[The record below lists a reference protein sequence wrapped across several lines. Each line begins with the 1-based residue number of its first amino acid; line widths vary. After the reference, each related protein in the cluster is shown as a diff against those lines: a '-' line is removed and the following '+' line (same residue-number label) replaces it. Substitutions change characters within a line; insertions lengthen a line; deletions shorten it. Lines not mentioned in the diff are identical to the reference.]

1 MDKKTAVTMLR
12 NMETLKILNFIQ
24 YRHILELLFGQEDYQ
39 PIFHSFEKLQLY
51 KQFVSQLED
60 EEEQK
65 KHLTNIQEMEQ
76 KYRQEDKELRSFIES
91 PIKRNFD
98 RL

>member
-51 KQFVSQLED
+51 K
-60 EEEQK
+60 
-65 KHLTNIQEMEQ
+65 
-76 KYRQEDKELRSFIES
+76 
-91 PIKRNFD
+91 
-98 RL
+98 